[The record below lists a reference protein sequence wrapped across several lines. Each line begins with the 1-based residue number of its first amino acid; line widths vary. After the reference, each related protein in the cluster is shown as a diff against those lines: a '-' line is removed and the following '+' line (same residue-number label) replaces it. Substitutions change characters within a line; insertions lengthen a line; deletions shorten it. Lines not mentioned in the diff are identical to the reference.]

1 MKRRSYLKALMAAGA
16 CSKLQ
21 SASGSGPIQLHLDLS
36 VDSSREKELLRYF
49 HNVFKPAAAKFHGYI
64 DVRMI
69 KLRSALQGPAPKNL
83 KYRWMLQY
91 ESEELRQK
99 WIASDV
105 HQKVWPPMERMLSS
119 MDYSVLLFD
128 AT

>member
-1 MKRRSYLKALMAAGA
+1 MTLAAGA
-16 CSKLQ
+16 AARLTDAAAQ
-21 SASGSGPIQLHLDLS
+21 GRPIQLHLDLS
-36 VDSSREKELLRYF
+36 VDSSREKELVHYF
-49 HNVFKPAAAKFHGYI
+49 DTVFKPVAAKFPGYI
-64 DVRMI
+64 EVRMI
-69 KLRSALQGPAPKNL
+69 KLRSALQGSAPAGL

-105 HQKVWPPMERMLSS
+105 HKKVWPPMERMLSS